1 MIIVAILYLKQYAI
15 LMMILQHK
23 EEIWVAFEKYH
34 QNGKKVHGVNGN
46 NDSVACQSLP
56 HKK

>member
-1 MIIVAILYLKQYAI
+1 
-15 LMMILQHK
+15 MMILQHK